1 MTAEPDCL
9 DCDAPPAVPDPA
21 PPRPPRPA
29 RPVEGPS
36 PDDGPEARPAPPRL
50 WSAGTAP
57 FILGAFLQMTFIAV
71 EAFAVTTVLPGAMAD
86 LEAESWYSLAFAAT
100 ISTSLV
106 GMVVGGNWA
115 DRSGPRPPLAVGG
128 GLFLLGLALCVLA
141 PGAATFIAGRL
152 LQGVGGGIVS
162 VVLYVLI
169 ARIIPAPARPAMFG
183 LLTTAWLVPSMAG
196 PVVAGAL
203 AQLLTWR
210 AVFAMILIGSGLA
223 LLVLVRVARDGG
235 GAAEPSGRAG
245 ASAPAGAIIGRT
257 GRLSLLAAGVLVLLH
272 LGAQSGGLRALL
284 LVGAGLAALAL
295 VARALLPTGTLRLRG
310 AAQRLVALRA
320 GFGVSSAVPDV
331 YLTLYLQTER
341 GLSPTAA
348 GLILAVGALG
358 WAGGSSVQ
366 ARRPSTPADHRH
378 LIVLAAPL
386 VAAAPVGALLLAV
399 GHVPVPVVVLTALL
413 KGVGMGIASAR
424 VATATLDLA
433 PPAEQGAY
441 SSALQSGEAMAIA
454 ASTAVMAVVLSLVGA
469 DGGGFLGVYVL
480 LTAIAVATAVIAAR
494 SPRVGAARGVAGT
507 PGRRM
512 P

>member
-1 MTAEPDCL
+1 MTADTDCL
-9 DCDAPPAVPDPA
+9 DGDASPAGPA
-21 PPRPPRPA
+21 
-29 RPVEGPS
+29 
-36 PDDGPEARPAPPRL
+36 PAPPRL
-50 WSAGTAP
+50 WSARTAP

-71 EAFAVTTVLPGAMAD
+71 EAFAVTTVLPGAMVD
-86 LEAESWYSLAFAAT
+86 LGAENWYSLAFAAT
-100 ISTSLV
+100 LSTSLV
-106 GMVVGGNWA
+106 GMVAGGNWS
-115 DRSGPRPPLAVGG
+115 DRSGPRAPLAVGG

-141 PGAATFIAGRL
+141 PGAATFILGRL
-152 LQGVGGGIVS
+152 LQGIGGGIVS

-203 AQLLTWR
+203 AQLLSWR
-210 AVFAMILIGSGLA
+210 AVFAMILLGSGLA

-235 GAAEPSGRAG
+235 GAAGPSARAG
-245 ASAPAGAIIGRT
+245 ASSRAGAIVGRT

-272 LGAQSGGLRALL
+272 LGAQVDGLRALL
-284 LVGAGLAALAL
+284 LVGAGLVALAL
-295 VARALLPTGTLRLRG
+295 VARSLLPPGTLRLRG

-320 GFGVSSAVPDV
+320 GFGISSAVPDV

-358 WAGGSSVQ
+358 WAGGSFVQ
-366 ARRPSTPADHRH
+366 IRRPSTQAEHRL
-378 LIVLAAPL
+378 LILAAAPL
-386 VAAAPVGALLLAV
+386 VAAAPVGALLLAT
-399 GHVPVPVVVLTALL
+399 GLVPVPVVVLTALL

-454 ASTAVMAVVLSLVGA
+454 ASTAVMAVLLSVIGA
-469 DGGGFLGVYVL
+469 GSAGFVGVYML
-480 LTAIAVATAVIAAR
+480 LTAVAVGTAVVAAR
-494 SPRVGAARGVAGT
+494 SQRVVAQPAA
-507 PGRRM
+507 
-512 P
+512 

>member
-1 MTAEPDCL
+1 MTHETPCL
-9 DCDAPPAVPDPA
+9 DCGTAAERPDAPQLAPEIPATT
-21 PPRPPRPA
+21 
-29 RPVEGPS
+29 
-36 PDDGPEARPAPPRL
+36 PAPPRL
-50 WSAGTAP
+50 WSARTAP
-57 FILGAFLQMTFIAV
+57 FIIGAFLQMTFIAV
-71 EAFAVTTVLPGAMAD
+71 EAFAVTTVLPGAMAELD
-86 LEAESWYSLAFAAT
+86 AENWYSLAFAAT

-106 GMVVGGNWA
+106 GMVVGGNWS

-152 LQGVGGGIVS
+152 LQGIGGGIVS

-210 AVFAMILIGSGLA
+210 AVFALILVGSGLA
-223 LLVLVRVARDGG
+223 LLVLLHVARAGG
-235 GAAEPSGRAG
+235 GPMDEAARAT
-245 ASAPAGAIIGRT
+245 AIVGRT

-272 LGAQSGGLRALL
+272 LGAQTGGLRALL

-295 VARALLPTGTLRLRG
+295 VARTLLPPGTLRLRG

-331 YLTLYLQTER
+331 YLTLYLQSER

-358 WAGGSSVQ
+358 WASGSFVQ
-366 ARRPSTPADHRH
+366 TRRPSTSADHRL

-386 VAAAPVGALLLAV
+386 VAAAPVGALLLV
-399 GHVPVPVVVLTALL
+399 TGLVPVPLVVLTALL

-433 PPAEQGAY
+433 PPAEQGGY
-441 SSALQSGEAMAIA
+441 SSALQSGEAMAVA
-454 ASTAVMAVVLSLVGA
+454 ASTAVMAVVLSVLGA
-469 DGGGFLGVYVL
+469 GAGGFVGVYL
-480 LTAIAVATAVIAAR
+480 LLAAVAVGTVLIAAR
-494 SPRVGAARGVAGT
+494 TPRSVAVPAA
-507 PGRRM
+507 
-512 P
+512 

>member
-1 MTAEPDCL
+1 MTHETPCL
-9 DCDAPPAVPDPA
+9 DCDTAAERPDAPQLA
-21 PPRPPRPA
+21 PEIQA
-29 RPVEGPS
+29 TT
-36 PDDGPEARPAPPRL
+36 PAPPRL
-50 WSAGTAP
+50 WSARTAP
-57 FILGAFLQMTFIAV
+57 FIIGAFLQMPFIAV
-71 EAFAVTTVLPGAMAD
+71 EAFAVTTVLPGAMAELD
-86 LEAESWYSLAFAAT
+86 AEDWYSLAFAAT

-106 GMVVGGNWA
+106 GMVVGGNWS

-152 LQGVGGGIVS
+152 LQGIGGGIVS

-210 AVFAMILIGSGLA
+210 AVFALILVGSGLA
-223 LLVLVRVARDGG
+223 LLVLLRVARAGG
-235 GAAEPSGRAG
+235 GPMDEAARATAIVGR
-245 ASAPAGAIIGRT
+245 P

-272 LGAQSGGLRALL
+272 LGAQTGGLRALL

-295 VARALLPTGTLRLRG
+295 VARTLLPPGTLRLRG

-331 YLTLYLQTER
+331 YLTLYLQSER

-358 WAGGSSVQ
+358 WASGSFVQ
-366 ARRPSTPADHRH
+366 TRRPSTSADHRL

-386 VAAAPVGALLLAV
+386 VAAAPVGALLLV
-399 GHVPVPVVVLTALL
+399 TGLVPVPLVVLTALL

-433 PPAEQGAY
+433 PPAEQGGY
-441 SSALQSGEAMAIA
+441 SSALQSGEAMAVA
-454 ASTAVMAVVLSLVGA
+454 ASTAVMAVVLSVLGA
-469 DGGGFLGVYVL
+469 DGGGFVGVYLL
-480 LTAIAVATAVIAAR
+480 LTAVAVGTLLVAVRTPRSVAVSAT
-494 SPRVGAARGVAGT
+494 
-507 PGRRM
+507 
-512 P
+512 

>member
-1 MTAEPDCL
+1 MTADPDCV
-9 DCDAPPAVPDPA
+9 DCDAPSALPDPA
-21 PPRPPRPA
+21 P
-29 RPVEGPS
+29 S
-36 PDDGPEARPAPPRL
+36 RL
-50 WSAGTAP
+50 WSARTAP
-57 FILGAFLQMTFIAV
+57 FIVGAFLQMTFIAV

-86 LEAESWYSLAFAAT
+86 LGAERWYSLAFAAT
-100 ISTSLV
+100 LSTSLV
-106 GMVVGGNWA
+106 GMVVGGNWS

-141 PGAATFIAGRL
+141 PGAATFVAGRL
-152 LQGVGGGIVS
+152 LQGAGGGIVA

-203 AQLLTWR
+203 AQLLSWR
-210 AVFAMILIGSGLA
+210 AVFALILLGSGLA
-223 LLVLVRVARDGG
+223 LLVLLRVARSGG
-235 GAAEPSGRAG
+235 GPTGPSAR
-245 ASAPAGAIIGRT
+245 SVTIIGRT

-272 LGAQSGGLRALL
+272 LGAPSGGLRALL
-284 LVGAGLAALAL
+284 LVGAGLVALAL
-295 VARALLPTGTLRLRG
+295 VARTLLPPGTLRLRG
-310 AAQRLVALRA
+310 TAQRLVALRA

-331 YLTLYLQTER
+331 YLTLYLQAER

-358 WAGGSSVQ
+358 WASGSFVQ
-366 ARRPSTPADHRH
+366 TRRPSTPADHRL

-386 VAAAPVGALLLAV
+386 VAAAPVGALLLV
-399 GHVPVPVVVLTALL
+399 TGLVSVPAVVLTALL

-433 PPAEQGAY
+433 PPAEQGGY
-441 SSALQSGEAMAIA
+441 SSALQSGEAMAVA
-454 ASTAVMAVVLSLVGA
+454 ASTAVMAVVLGA
-469 DGGGFLGVYVL
+469 LGSGAPGFVGVYLL
-480 LTAIAVATAVIAAR
+480 LTAVALGTAIIAAGIPR
-494 SPRVGAARGVAGT
+494 SEVQRSDAAGSAEK
-507 PGRRM
+507 M

>member
-1 MTAEPDCL
+1 MTHETPCL
-9 DCDAPPAVPDPA
+9 DGDTAAERPDAPQLAPEIPATT
-21 PPRPPRPA
+21 
-29 RPVEGPS
+29 
-36 PDDGPEARPAPPRL
+36 PAPPRL
-50 WSAGTAP
+50 WSARSAP
-57 FILGAFLQMTFIAV
+57 FIIGAFLQMTFIAV
-71 EAFAVTTVLPGAMAD
+71 EAFAVTTVLPGAMAELD
-86 LEAESWYSLAFAAT
+86 AENWYSLAFAAT

-106 GMVVGGNWA
+106 GMVVGGNWS

-152 LQGVGGGIVS
+152 LQGIGGGIVS

-210 AVFAMILIGSGLA
+210 AVFALILVGSGLA
-223 LLVLVRVARDGG
+223 LLVLLRVAHAGG
-235 GAAEPSGRAG
+235 GPMDEAARAT
-245 ASAPAGAIIGRT
+245 AIFGRT

-272 LGAQSGGLRALL
+272 LGAQTGGLRALL

-295 VARALLPTGTLRLRG
+295 VARTLLPPGTLRLRG

-331 YLTLYLQTER
+331 YLTLYLQSER

-358 WAGGSSVQ
+358 WASGSFVQ
-366 ARRPSTPADHRH
+366 TRRPSTSADHRL

-386 VAAAPVGALLLAV
+386 VAAAPVGALLLV
-399 GHVPVPVVVLTALL
+399 TGLVPVPLVVLTALL

-433 PPAEQGAY
+433 PPAEQGGY
-441 SSALQSGEAMAIA
+441 SSALQSGEAMAVA
-454 ASTAVMAVVLSLVGA
+454 ASTAVMAVVLSVLGA
-469 DGGGFLGVYVL
+469 GAGGFVGVYL
-480 LTAIAVATAVIAAR
+480 LLAAVAVGTVLIAAR
-494 SPRVGAARGVAGT
+494 TPRSVAVPAA
-507 PGRRM
+507 
-512 P
+512 

>member
-9 DCDAPPAVPDPA
+9 DCDASPAAPDPA
-21 PPRPPRPA
+21 PPRP
-29 RPVEGPS
+29 
-36 PDDGPEARPAPPRL
+36 ARPAEGPASDDDPDAPPLPPRL

-86 LEAESWYSLAFAAT
+86 LEAENWYSLAFAAT

-106 GMVVGGNWA
+106 GMVVGGNWS
-115 DRSGPRPPLAVGG
+115 DRSGPRAPLAVGG
-128 GLFLLGLALCVLA
+128 GLFLLGLALCVAA

-210 AVFAMILIGSGLA
+210 AVFAMILVGSGAA

-245 ASAPAGAIIGRT
+245 ASASAGAIIGRT

-284 LVGAGLAALAL
+284 LVGAGLVALAL
-295 VARALLPTGTLRLRG
+295 VARTLLPAGTLQLRG

-331 YLTLYLQTER
+331 YLTLYLQSER

-348 GLILAVGALG
+348 GLALAVGALG
-358 WAGGSSVQ
+358 WAGGSFVQ
-366 ARRPSTPADHRH
+366 TRRPSTPADHRL

-386 VAAAPVGALLLAV
+386 VAAAPVGALLLAT
-399 GHVPVPVVVLTALL
+399 GLAPVPVVVLTALL
-413 KGVGMGIASAR
+413 KGLGMGIASAR

-433 PPAEQGAY
+433 PPAEQGGY
-441 SSALQSGEAMAIA
+441 SSALQSGEAMAVA
-454 ASTAVMAVVLSLVGA
+454 ASTAVMAVVLGGLGA
-469 DGGGFLGVYVL
+469 DAGGFVGVYVL
-480 LTAIAVATAVIAAR
+480 LTAIAVGTAVVAVRI
-494 SPRVGAARGVAGT
+494 PRVEASRGGAVSAD
-507 PGRRM
+507 RRI

>member
-1 MTAEPDCL
+1 MTHETPCL
-9 DCDAPPAVPDPA
+9 DCDTAAERPDAPQLAPEIPATT
-21 PPRPPRPA
+21 
-29 RPVEGPS
+29 
-36 PDDGPEARPAPPRL
+36 PAPPRL
-50 WSAGTAP
+50 WSARSAP
-57 FILGAFLQMTFIAV
+57 FIIGAFLQMNFIAV
-71 EAFAVTTVLPGAMAD
+71 EAFAVTTVLPGAMAELD
-86 LEAESWYSLAFAAT
+86 AEDWYSLAFAAT

-106 GMVVGGNWA
+106 GMVVGGNWS

-152 LQGVGGGIVS
+152 LQGIGGGIVS

-210 AVFAMILIGSGLA
+210 AVFALILVGSGLA
-223 LLVLVRVARDGG
+223 LLVLLRVARAGG
-235 GAAEPSGRAG
+235 GPMDEAARATAIVGR
-245 ASAPAGAIIGRT
+245 P

-272 LGAQSGGLRALL
+272 LGAQTGGLRALL

-295 VARALLPTGTLRLRG
+295 VARTLLPPGTLRLRG

-331 YLTLYLQTER
+331 YLTLYLQSER
-341 GLSPTAA
+341 GLSPTSA

-358 WAGGSSVQ
+358 WASGSFVQ
-366 ARRPSTPADHRH
+366 TRRPSTSADHRL

-386 VAAAPVGALLLAV
+386 VAAAPVGALLLV
-399 GHVPVPVVVLTALL
+399 TGLVPVPLVVLTALL

-433 PPAEQGAY
+433 PPAEQGGY
-441 SSALQSGEAMAIA
+441 SSALQSGEAMAVA
-454 ASTAVMAVVLSLVGA
+454 ASTAVMAVVLSVLGA
-469 DGGGFLGVYVL
+469 GAGGFVGVYLL
-480 LTAIAVATAVIAAR
+480 LTAVAVGTVLIAAR
-494 SPRVGAARGVAGT
+494 TPRSVAVPAA
-507 PGRRM
+507 
-512 P
+512 

>member
-1 MTAEPDCL
+1 MTADHPCL
-9 DCDAPPAVPDPA
+9 DCDAPPDPSDTAPDPSDTA
-21 PPRPPRPA
+21 PDRSSAASDSSATALNPPA
-29 RPVEGPS
+29 TASDPS
-36 PDDGPEARPAPPRL
+36 EDPPAPPRL
-50 WSAGTAP
+50 WSTRTAP
-57 FILGAFLQMTFIAV
+57 FIAGAFLLMTFIAV
-71 EAFAVTTVLPGAMAD
+71 EAFAVTTVLPGAMAELD
-86 LEAESWYSLAFAAT
+86 AEGWYSLAFAAT

-106 GMVVGGNWA
+106 GMVVGGNWS

-128 GLFLLGLALCVLA
+128 GLFLIGLALCVLA

-152 LQGVGGGIVS
+152 LQGIGGGIVS

-210 AVFAMILIGSGLA
+210 AVFAMILVGSGLA
-223 LLVLVRVARDGG
+223 LLVLLRVARAGG
-235 GAAEPSGRAG
+235 GALEPSVRG
-245 ASAPAGAIIGRT
+245 GAIVGRT

-295 VARALLPTGTLRLRG
+295 VARTLLPPGTLRLRG

-331 YLTLYLQTER
+331 YLTLYLQSER

-348 GLILAVGALG
+348 GLVLAVGALG
-358 WAGGSSVQ
+358 WASGSFVQ
-366 ARRPSTPADHRH
+366 TRRPSTPAEHRL

-386 VAAAPVGALLLAV
+386 VAAAPVGALMLVAGL
-399 GHVPVPVVVLTALL
+399 VPVGLVVAASLL

-433 PPAEQGAY
+433 PPAEQGGY
-441 SSALQSGEAMAIA
+441 SSALQSGEAMAVA
-454 ASTAVMAVVLSLVGA
+454 ASTAVMAVVLSVLGA
-469 DGGGFLGVYVL
+469 DGGGFVGVYLL
-480 LTAIAVATAVIAAR
+480 LTAVAVGTLLVAVRTPRSVAVSAT
-494 SPRVGAARGVAGT
+494 
-507 PGRRM
+507 
-512 P
+512 

>member
-1 MTAEPDCL
+1 MTHETPCL
-9 DCDAPPAVPDPA
+9 DGDTAAERPDAPQLAPEIPATT
-21 PPRPPRPA
+21 
-29 RPVEGPS
+29 
-36 PDDGPEARPAPPRL
+36 PAPPRL
-50 WSAGTAP
+50 WSARTAP
-57 FILGAFLQMTFIAV
+57 FIIGAFLQMTFIAV
-71 EAFAVTTVLPGAMAD
+71 EAFAVTTVLPGAMAELD
-86 LEAESWYSLAFAAT
+86 AEDWYSLAFAAT

-106 GMVVGGNWA
+106 GMVVGGNWS

-152 LQGVGGGIVS
+152 LQGIGGGIVS

-210 AVFAMILIGSGLA
+210 AVFALILVGSGLA
-223 LLVLVRVARDGG
+223 LLVLLHVARAGG
-235 GAAEPSGRAG
+235 GPMDEAARAT
-245 ASAPAGAIIGRT
+245 AIVGRT

-272 LGAQSGGLRALL
+272 LGAQTGGLRALL

-295 VARALLPTGTLRLRG
+295 VARTLLPPGTLRLRG

-331 YLTLYLQTER
+331 YLTLYLQSER
-341 GLSPTAA
+341 GLSPTSA

-358 WAGGSSVQ
+358 WASGSFVQ
-366 ARRPSTPADHRH
+366 TRRPSTSADHRL

-386 VAAAPVGALLLAV
+386 VAAAPVGALLLV
-399 GHVPVPVVVLTALL
+399 TGLVPVPLVVLTALL

-433 PPAEQGAY
+433 PPAEQGGY
-441 SSALQSGEAMAIA
+441 SSALQSGEAMAVA
-454 ASTAVMAVVLSLVGA
+454 ASTAVMAVVLSVLGA
-469 DGGGFLGVYVL
+469 GAGGFVGVYL
-480 LTAIAVATAVIAAR
+480 LLAAVAVGTVLIAAR
-494 SPRVGAARGVAGT
+494 TPRSVAVPAA
-507 PGRRM
+507 
-512 P
+512 

>member
-1 MTAEPDCL
+1 MTHETPCL
-9 DCDAPPAVPDPA
+9 DGDTAAERPDAPQLAPEIPATT
-21 PPRPPRPA
+21 
-29 RPVEGPS
+29 
-36 PDDGPEARPAPPRL
+36 PAPPRL
-50 WSAGTAP
+50 WSARSAP
-57 FILGAFLQMTFIAV
+57 FIIGAFLQMTFIAV
-71 EAFAVTTVLPGAMAD
+71 EAFAVTTVLPGAMAELD
-86 LEAESWYSLAFAAT
+86 AENWYSLAFAAT

-106 GMVVGGNWA
+106 GMVVGGNWS

-152 LQGVGGGIVS
+152 LQGIGGGIVS

-210 AVFAMILIGSGLA
+210 AVFALILVGSGLA
-223 LLVLVRVARDGG
+223 LLVLLRVARAGG
-235 GAAEPSGRAG
+235 GPMDEAARAT
-245 ASAPAGAIIGRT
+245 AIVGRT

-272 LGAQSGGLRALL
+272 LGAQTGGLRALL

-295 VARALLPTGTLRLRG
+295 VARTLLPPGTLRLRG

-331 YLTLYLQTER
+331 YLTLYLQSER

-358 WAGGSSVQ
+358 WASGSFVQ
-366 ARRPSTPADHRH
+366 TRRPSTSADHRL

-386 VAAAPVGALLLAV
+386 VAAAPVGALLLV
-399 GHVPVPVVVLTALL
+399 TGLVPVPLVVLTALL

-433 PPAEQGAY
+433 PPAEQGGY
-441 SSALQSGEAMAIA
+441 SSALQSGEAMAVA
-454 ASTAVMAVVLSLVGA
+454 ASTAVMAVVLSVLGA
-469 DGGGFLGVYVL
+469 GAGGFVGVYL
-480 LTAIAVATAVIAAR
+480 LLAAVAVGTVLIAAR
-494 SPRVGAARGVAGT
+494 TPRSVAVPAA
-507 PGRRM
+507 
-512 P
+512 

>member
-1 MTAEPDCL
+1 MTHETPCL
-9 DCDAPPAVPDPA
+9 DCDTAAERPDAPQLAPEIPATT
-21 PPRPPRPA
+21 
-29 RPVEGPS
+29 
-36 PDDGPEARPAPPRL
+36 PAPPRL
-50 WSAGTAP
+50 WSARTAP
-57 FILGAFLQMTFIAV
+57 FIIGAFLQMTFIAV
-71 EAFAVTTVLPGAMAD
+71 EAFAVTTVLPGAMAE
-86 LEAESWYSLAFAAT
+86 LHAENWYSLAFAAT

-106 GMVVGGNWA
+106 GMVVGGNWS

-152 LQGVGGGIVS
+152 LQGIGGGIVS

-210 AVFAMILIGSGLA
+210 AVFALILVGSGLA
-223 LLVLVRVARDGG
+223 LLVLLHVARAGG
-235 GAAEPSGRAG
+235 GPMDEAARATAIVGR
-245 ASAPAGAIIGRT
+245 P

-272 LGAQSGGLRALL
+272 LGAQTGGLRALL

-295 VARALLPTGTLRLRG
+295 VARTLLPPGTLRLRG

-331 YLTLYLQTER
+331 YLTLYLQSER

-358 WAGGSSVQ
+358 WASGSFVQ
-366 ARRPSTPADHRH
+366 TRRPSTSADHRL

-386 VAAAPVGALLLAV
+386 VAAAPVGALLLV
-399 GHVPVPVVVLTALL
+399 TGLVPVPLVVLTALL

-433 PPAEQGAY
+433 PPAEQGGY
-441 SSALQSGEAMAIA
+441 SSALQSGEAMAVA
-454 ASTAVMAVVLSLVGA
+454 ASTAVMAVVLSVLGA
-469 DGGGFLGVYVL
+469 GAGGFVGVYL
-480 LTAIAVATAVIAAR
+480 LLAAVAVGTVLIAAR
-494 SPRVGAARGVAGT
+494 TPRSVAVSAA
-507 PGRRM
+507 
-512 P
+512 

>member
-1 MTAEPDCL
+1 MTHETPCL
-9 DCDAPPAVPDPA
+9 DCDTAAERPDAPQLAPEIPATT
-21 PPRPPRPA
+21 
-29 RPVEGPS
+29 
-36 PDDGPEARPAPPRL
+36 PAPPRL
-50 WSAGTAP
+50 WSARTAP
-57 FILGAFLQMTFIAV
+57 FIIGAFLQMTFIAV
-71 EAFAVTTVLPGAMAD
+71 EAFAVTTVLPGAMAELD
-86 LEAESWYSLAFAAT
+86 AEDWYSLAFAAT

-106 GMVVGGNWA
+106 GMVVGGNWS

-152 LQGVGGGIVS
+152 LQGIGGGIVS
-162 VVLYVLI
+162 VVLYVMI

-210 AVFAMILIGSGLA
+210 AVFALILVGSGLA
-223 LLVLVRVARDGG
+223 LLVLLHVARAGG
-235 GAAEPSGRAG
+235 GPMDEAARATAIVGR
-245 ASAPAGAIIGRT
+245 P

-272 LGAQSGGLRALL
+272 LGAQTGGLRALL

-295 VARALLPTGTLRLRG
+295 VARTLLPPGTLRLRG

-331 YLTLYLQTER
+331 YLTLYLQSER

-358 WAGGSSVQ
+358 WASGSFVQ
-366 ARRPSTPADHRH
+366 TRRPSTSADHRL

-386 VAAAPVGALLLAV
+386 VAAAPVGALLLV
-399 GHVPVPVVVLTALL
+399 TGLVPVPLVVLTALL

-433 PPAEQGAY
+433 PPAEQGGY
-441 SSALQSGEAMAIA
+441 SSALQSGEAMAVA
-454 ASTAVMAVVLSLVGA
+454 ASTAVMAVVLSVLGA
-469 DGGGFLGVYVL
+469 GAGGFVGVYL
-480 LTAIAVATAVIAAR
+480 LLAAVAVGTVLIAAR
-494 SPRVGAARGVAGT
+494 TPRSVAVPAA
-507 PGRRM
+507 
-512 P
+512 

>member
-1 MTAEPDCL
+1 MTHETPCL
-9 DCDAPPAVPDPA
+9 DCDTAAEHPDAPQLAPEIPATT
-21 PPRPPRPA
+21 
-29 RPVEGPS
+29 
-36 PDDGPEARPAPPRL
+36 PAPPRL
-50 WSAGTAP
+50 WSARTAP
-57 FILGAFLQMTFIAV
+57 FIIGAFLQMTFIAV
-71 EAFAVTTVLPGAMAD
+71 EAFAVTTVLPGAMAELD
-86 LEAESWYSLAFAAT
+86 AENWYSLAFAAT

-106 GMVVGGNWA
+106 GMVVGGNWS

-152 LQGVGGGIVS
+152 LQGIGGGIVS

-210 AVFAMILIGSGLA
+210 AVFALILVGSGLA
-223 LLVLVRVARDGG
+223 LLVLLRVAHAGG
-235 GAAEPSGRAG
+235 GPMDEAARATAIVGR
-245 ASAPAGAIIGRT
+245 P

-272 LGAQSGGLRALL
+272 LGAQTGGLRALL

-295 VARALLPTGTLRLRG
+295 VARTLLPPGTLRLRG

-331 YLTLYLQTER
+331 YLTLYLQSER

-358 WAGGSSVQ
+358 WASGSFVQ
-366 ARRPSTPADHRH
+366 TRRPSTPADHRL

-386 VAAAPVGALLLAV
+386 VAAAPVGALLLV
-399 GHVPVPVVVLTALL
+399 TGLVPVPLVVLTALL

-433 PPAEQGAY
+433 PPAEQGGY
-441 SSALQSGEAMAIA
+441 SSALQSGEAMAVA
-454 ASTAVMAVVLSLVGA
+454 ASTAVMAVVLSVLGA
-469 DGGGFLGVYVL
+469 GAGGFVGVYL
-480 LTAIAVATAVIAAR
+480 LLAAVAVGTVLIAAR
-494 SPRVGAARGVAGT
+494 TPRSVAVPAA
-507 PGRRM
+507 
-512 P
+512 

>member
-1 MTAEPDCL
+1 MTHETPCL
-9 DCDAPPAVPDPA
+9 DCDTAAERPDAPQLAPEIPATT
-21 PPRPPRPA
+21 
-29 RPVEGPS
+29 
-36 PDDGPEARPAPPRL
+36 PAPPRL
-50 WSAGTAP
+50 WSARTAP
-57 FILGAFLQMTFIAV
+57 FIIGAFLQMTFIAV
-71 EAFAVTTVLPGAMAD
+71 EAFAVTTVLPGAMAELD
-86 LEAESWYSLAFAAT
+86 AEDWYSLAFAAT

-106 GMVVGGNWA
+106 GMVVGGNWS

-152 LQGVGGGIVS
+152 LQGIGGGIVS

-210 AVFAMILIGSGLA
+210 AVFALILVGSGLA
-223 LLVLVRVARDGG
+223 LLVLLRVARAGG
-235 GAAEPSGRAG
+235 GPMDEAARATAIVGR
-245 ASAPAGAIIGRT
+245 P

-272 LGAQSGGLRALL
+272 LGAQTGGLRALL

-295 VARALLPTGTLRLRG
+295 VARTLLPPGTLRLRG

-331 YLTLYLQTER
+331 YLTLYLQSER
-341 GLSPTAA
+341 GLSPTSA

-358 WAGGSSVQ
+358 WASGSFVQ
-366 ARRPSTPADHRH
+366 TRRPSTSADHRL

-386 VAAAPVGALLLAV
+386 VAAAPVGALLLV
-399 GHVPVPVVVLTALL
+399 TGLVPVPLVVLTALL

-433 PPAEQGAY
+433 PPAEQGGY
-441 SSALQSGEAMAIA
+441 SSALQSGEAMAVA
-454 ASTAVMAVVLSLVGA
+454 ASTAVMAVVLSVLGA
-469 DGGGFLGVYVL
+469 GAGGFVGVYL
-480 LTAIAVATAVIAAR
+480 LLAAVAVGTVLIAAR
-494 SPRVGAARGVAGT
+494 TPRSVAVPAA
-507 PGRRM
+507 
-512 P
+512 

>member
-1 MTAEPDCL
+1 MTHETPCL
-9 DCDAPPAVPDPA
+9 DCDTAAERPDAPQLAPEIPATT
-21 PPRPPRPA
+21 
-29 RPVEGPS
+29 
-36 PDDGPEARPAPPRL
+36 PAPPRL
-50 WSAGTAP
+50 WSARSAP
-57 FILGAFLQMTFIAV
+57 FIIGAFLQMNFIAV
-71 EAFAVTTVLPGAMAD
+71 EAFAVTTVLPGAMAELD
-86 LEAESWYSLAFAAT
+86 AEDWYSLAFAAT

-106 GMVVGGNWA
+106 GMVVGGNWS

-152 LQGVGGGIVS
+152 LQGIGGGIVS

-210 AVFAMILIGSGLA
+210 AVFALILVGSGLA
-223 LLVLVRVARDGG
+223 LLVLLRVARAGG
-235 GAAEPSGRAG
+235 GPMDEAARATAIVGR
-245 ASAPAGAIIGRT
+245 P

-272 LGAQSGGLRALL
+272 LGAQTGGLRALL

-295 VARALLPTGTLRLRG
+295 VARTLLPPGTLRLRG

-331 YLTLYLQTER
+331 YLTLYLQSER

-348 GLILAVGALG
+348 GLVLAVGALG
-358 WAGGSSVQ
+358 WASGSFVQ
-366 ARRPSTPADHRH
+366 TRRPSTSADHRL

-386 VAAAPVGALLLAV
+386 VAAAPVGALLLV
-399 GHVPVPVVVLTALL
+399 TGLVPVPLVVLTALL

-433 PPAEQGAY
+433 PPAEQGGY
-441 SSALQSGEAMAIA
+441 SSALQSGEAMAVA
-454 ASTAVMAVVLSLVGA
+454 ASTAVMAVVLSVLGA
-469 DGGGFLGVYVL
+469 GAGGFVGVYL
-480 LTAIAVATAVIAAR
+480 LLAAVAVGTVLIAAR
-494 SPRVGAARGVAGT
+494 TPRSVAVPAA
-507 PGRRM
+507 
-512 P
+512 

>member
-1 MTAEPDCL
+1 MTHETPCL
-9 DCDAPPAVPDPA
+9 DCDTAAERPDAPQLAPEIPATT
-21 PPRPPRPA
+21 
-29 RPVEGPS
+29 
-36 PDDGPEARPAPPRL
+36 PAPPRL
-50 WSAGTAP
+50 WSARSAP
-57 FILGAFLQMTFIAV
+57 FIIGAFLQMNFIAV
-71 EAFAVTTVLPGAMAD
+71 EAFAVTTVLPGAMAELD
-86 LEAESWYSLAFAAT
+86 AEDWYSLAFAAT

-106 GMVVGGNWA
+106 GMVVGGNWS

-152 LQGVGGGIVS
+152 LQGIGGGIVS

-210 AVFAMILIGSGLA
+210 AVFALILVGSGLA
-223 LLVLVRVARDGG
+223 LLVLLRVARAGG
-235 GAAEPSGRAG
+235 GPMDEAARATAIVGR
-245 ASAPAGAIIGRT
+245 P

-272 LGAQSGGLRALL
+272 LGAQTGGLRALL

-295 VARALLPTGTLRLRG
+295 VARTLLPPGTLRLRG

-331 YLTLYLQTER
+331 YLTLYLQSER
-341 GLSPTAA
+341 GLSPTSA

-358 WAGGSSVQ
+358 WASGSFVQ
-366 ARRPSTPADHRH
+366 TRRPSTPADHRL

-386 VAAAPVGALLLAV
+386 VAAAPVGALLLV
-399 GHVPVPVVVLTALL
+399 TGLVPVPLVVLTALL

-433 PPAEQGAY
+433 PPAEQGGY
-441 SSALQSGEAMAIA
+441 SSALQSGEAMAVA
-454 ASTAVMAVVLSLVGA
+454 ASTAVMAVVLSVLGA
-469 DGGGFLGVYVL
+469 GAGGFVGVYLL
-480 LTAIAVATAVIAAR
+480 LTAVAVGTVLIAAR
-494 SPRVGAARGVAGT
+494 TPRSVAVPAA
-507 PGRRM
+507 
-512 P
+512 

>member
-1 MTAEPDCL
+1 MTHETPCL
-9 DCDAPPAVPDPA
+9 DCDTAAERPDAPQLAPEIPATT
-21 PPRPPRPA
+21 
-29 RPVEGPS
+29 
-36 PDDGPEARPAPPRL
+36 PAPPRL
-50 WSAGTAP
+50 WSARSAP
-57 FILGAFLQMTFIAV
+57 FIIGAFLQMTFIAV
-71 EAFAVTTVLPGAMAD
+71 EAFAVTTVLPGAMAELD
-86 LEAESWYSLAFAAT
+86 AENWYSLAFAAT

-106 GMVVGGNWA
+106 GMVVGGNWS

-152 LQGVGGGIVS
+152 LQGIGGGIVS

-210 AVFAMILIGSGLA
+210 AVFALILVGSGLA
-223 LLVLVRVARDGG
+223 LLVLLHVARAGG
-235 GAAEPSGRAG
+235 GPMDEAARAT
-245 ASAPAGAIIGRT
+245 AIVGRT

-272 LGAQSGGLRALL
+272 LGAQTGGLRALL

-295 VARALLPTGTLRLRG
+295 VARTLLPPGTLRLRG

-331 YLTLYLQTER
+331 YLTLYLQSER
-341 GLSPTAA
+341 GLSPTSA

-358 WAGGSSVQ
+358 WASGSFVQ
-366 ARRPSTPADHRH
+366 TRRPSTSADHRL

-386 VAAAPVGALLLAV
+386 VAAAPVGALLLV
-399 GHVPVPVVVLTALL
+399 TGLVPVPLVVLTALL

-433 PPAEQGAY
+433 PPAEQGGY
-441 SSALQSGEAMAIA
+441 SSALQSGEAMAVA
-454 ASTAVMAVVLSLVGA
+454 ASTAVMAVVLSVLGA
-469 DGGGFLGVYVL
+469 GAGGFVGVYL
-480 LTAIAVATAVIAAR
+480 LLAAVAVGTVLIAAR
-494 SPRVGAARGVAGT
+494 TPRSVAVPAA
-507 PGRRM
+507 
-512 P
+512 